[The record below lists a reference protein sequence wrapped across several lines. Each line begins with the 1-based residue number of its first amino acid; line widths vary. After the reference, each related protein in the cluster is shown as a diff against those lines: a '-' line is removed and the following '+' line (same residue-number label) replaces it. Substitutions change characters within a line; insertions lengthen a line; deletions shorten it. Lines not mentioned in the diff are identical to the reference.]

1 MIQDLITKYFELHAG
16 KSSYIDNQLRIAE
29 QAVKDSELNKSA
41 GDSDFSYTN
50 LAIARRMMVSLIETI
65 SPVNN
70 NLRDTLIDIY
80 KAIDED
86 ICCR

>member
-1 MIQDLITKYFELHAG
+1 MIQDLITKYYELHAG

-29 QAVKDSELNKSA
+29 QAVKDSELNKTD
-41 GDSDFSYTN
+41 GDADFLYTN
-50 LAIARRMMVSLIETI
+50 LAIARRVLVSLIETI
-65 SPVNN
+65 SPVND

>member
-1 MIQDLITKYFELHAG
+1 MIQGLITKYFEQHAG
-16 KSSYIDNQLRIAE
+16 KSAYIDNQLRIAE
-29 QAVKDSELNKSA
+29 QAVKDSGLNKSA
-41 GDSDFSYTN
+41 GDNDFSYTN
-50 LAIARRMMVSLIETI
+50 LAIARRILVSLIETI